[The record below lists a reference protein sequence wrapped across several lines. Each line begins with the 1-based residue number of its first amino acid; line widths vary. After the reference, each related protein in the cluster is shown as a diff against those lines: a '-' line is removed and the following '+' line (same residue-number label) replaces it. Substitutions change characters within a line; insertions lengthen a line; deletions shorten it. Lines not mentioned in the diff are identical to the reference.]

1 MADSGYRSIEIFVS
15 NDTAADLSVQSAT
28 LGDSSTWM
36 SGEEAE
42 QGTMVEEFQ
51 TVIWGAMTED
61 QAGSVSGS
69 VELEGL
75 GRPPLRIDFSNSSN
89 GQSSVIVT
97 PNDKLEGAV
106 EEIESEET
114 NHSQFRVNLQPV

>member
-1 MADSGYRSIEIFVS
+1 MADTGYRSIEIFVS

-69 VELEGL
+69 VALEGL
-75 GRPPLRIDFSNSSN
+75 GQSPLRIDFSNSSN

-97 PNDKLEGAV
+97 PNDKLEGVV
-106 EEIESEET
+106 EKIESEEE
-114 NHSQFRVNLQPV
+114 NHSQFRVNLQRV

>member
-1 MADSGYRSIEIFVS
+1 MADAGYRSIEIFLS

-28 LGDSSTWM
+28 LAGSATWI

-42 QGTMVEEFQ
+42 QDTIVEEFQ

-75 GRPPLRIDFSNSSN
+75 RRSPLRIDFSNSSN

-106 EEIESEET
+106 EEIESEEK

>member
-1 MADSGYRSIEIFVS
+1 MADTGYRSIEIFVS

-28 LGDSSTWM
+28 LGGSATWI

-42 QGTMVEEFQ
+42 QGMMVEEFQ

-69 VELEGL
+69 VALEGL
-75 GRPPLRIDFSNSSN
+75 GQSPLRIDFSNSSN

-106 EEIESEET
+106 EEIGSEEE